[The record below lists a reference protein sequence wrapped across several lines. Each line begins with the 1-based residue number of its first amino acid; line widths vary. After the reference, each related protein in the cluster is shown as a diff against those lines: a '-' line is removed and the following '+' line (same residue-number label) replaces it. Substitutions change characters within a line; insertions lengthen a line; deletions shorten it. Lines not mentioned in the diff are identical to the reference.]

1 MDSGIRAGEEGTMG
15 DIVSGHRI
23 SRDNTRGARSE
34 DIGDLRFR
42 PAFFDFATQK
52 LYLSRFADGRLAPL
66 HLRDGLPE
74 EAIVDRAPCGR
85 VIRVRASLVCGFE
98 RNGVFYTRK
107 AAARAAAALR
117 GRARRAK
124 APV

>member
-1 MDSGIRAGEEGTMG
+1 MEPVEESTMS
-15 DIVSGHRI
+15 DIVSGQRI
-23 SRDNTRGARSE
+23 SRDNARGAHSE

-42 PAFFDFATQK
+42 PAFFDFASQK

-66 HLRDGLPE
+66 HLRDGLPDDVV
-74 EAIVDRAPCGR
+74 IDRAPCGR
-85 VIRVRASLVCGFE
+85 VIAVRASLVCGFE

-117 GRARRAK
+117 GRARRVK
-124 APV
+124 PKV

>member
-1 MDSGIRAGEEGTMG
+1 MS

-23 SRDNTRGARSE
+23 TRDNTRGAQSE
-34 DIGDLRFR
+34 DIGDFRFR

-74 EAIVDRAPCGR
+74 ELIVDRAPSGR
-85 VIRVRASLVCGFE
+85 VIAVRASLVSGFE

-117 GRARRAK
+117 GRAKRAK
-124 APV
+124 SAV